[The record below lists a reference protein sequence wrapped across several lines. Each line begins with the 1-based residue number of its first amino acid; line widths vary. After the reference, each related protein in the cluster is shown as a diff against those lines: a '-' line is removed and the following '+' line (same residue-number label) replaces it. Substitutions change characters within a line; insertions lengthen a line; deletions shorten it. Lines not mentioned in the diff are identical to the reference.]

1 MNYSFVKVKQPIGE
15 FYLTSIPADQV
26 IRRVEILSRTTDPE
40 HRDRVQ
46 REYSGPRL
54 DDIAQ
59 YVTDPDATFPTSI
72 IISASS
78 EVVKIIGNELILPDA
93 GIYGEVIDGQHRLK
107 GLERV
112 PERWADF
119 DLPIVFMLDLDP
131 EEKAYVFSI
140 INSKQTP
147 VAKSLIYD
155 LFGLTQTRSP
165 QRTAHEIAR
174 SMNADS
180 KGPLFRSIKMLG
192 KKKEDSEFI
201 TQGSF
206 AKYLVAL
213 ISRNPSKDLLDMKN
227 KPPLTPQ
234 ADPLRPF
241 RPYWEAN
248 RDPIIQKILTNYF
261 SAVKFH
267 LKSEWDA
274 PLSEKRILRKTIGFS
289 ALMKALHL
297 IWPNVVAA
305 QQADRKFFDSIAE
318 EFAKNIQGHQLTTE
332 NFPSSEGVANRLARL
347 LVPNPPEWKGHVK
360 LSDEDLDAFEQT
372 SELTISEM
380 ETLVS

>member
-1 MNYSFVKVKQPIGE
+1 MNYNFVKVKQPIGE
-15 FYLTSIPADQV
+15 FYLTSIPANQV
-26 IRRVEILSRTTDPE
+26 IRRVEVLSRTTNPD

-78 EVVKIIGNELILPDA
+78 EVVKVVGNELVLPDE

-119 DLPIVFMLDLDP
+119 DLPIVFMLDLDS

-155 LFGLTQTRSP
+155 LFGLNQTRSP

-174 SMNADS
+174 SMNADAE
-180 KGPLFRSIKMLG
+180 GPLFRSIKMLG

-213 ISRNPSKDLLDMKN
+213 ISRNPSKDLLDIKN
-227 KPPLTPQ
+227 NQPLQ

-261 SAVKFH
+261 LAIKHHF
-267 LKSEWDA
+267 KSEWEA
-274 PLSEKRILRKTIGFS
+274 LPSEKRILRKTVGFS

-297 IWPNVVAA
+297 IWPKIMAA
-305 QQADRKFFDSIAE
+305 QRADKEFFDTIAE
-318 EFAKNIQGHQLTTE
+318 EFANNVAGQQLTTE
-332 NFPSSEGVANRLARL
+332 NFPSSEGVANKLARL
-347 LVPNPPEWKGHVK
+347 LVPNPPEWKGHGN
-360 LSDEDLDAFEQT
+360 LSDEDLDAFERT
-372 SELTISEM
+372 AEL
-380 ETLVS
+380 